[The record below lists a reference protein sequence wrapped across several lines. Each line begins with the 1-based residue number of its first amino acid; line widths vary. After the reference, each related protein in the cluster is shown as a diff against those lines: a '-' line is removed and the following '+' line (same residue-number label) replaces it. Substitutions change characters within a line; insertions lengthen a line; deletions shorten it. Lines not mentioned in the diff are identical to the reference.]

1 MKKLFLISLAVLALT
16 GFCLS
21 GQPETKT
28 DSFMASAD
36 GSEDIEPDFLYY
48 YI

>member
-1 MKKLFLISLAVLALT
+1 MKKIFLLSLAVLFLT

-21 GQPETKT
+21 GQPKTKT

-36 GSEDIEPDFLYY
+36 GSEEIEPDFLYY